1 MNTKIIGVLA
11 AILFL
16 NTACSK
22 EENIPPS
29 YTNTS
34 TANTSTAN
42 TSIAASVA
50 VNSTASSTEVIEST
64 LAEPGDATSPAASEF
79 LNTYWKLTRLNDTE
93 ITVSEKE
100 REPYVVFNS
109 EKRVAGSDGC
119 NRLMGAYAQE
129 GDKLTFSQIASTMM
143 ACAEGGEQAEAFK
156 KALEK
161 VASFTIHADQLE
173 LRDNTGLVIARFK
186 AVALTN

>member
-11 AILFL
+11 AIIFL

-22 EENIPPS
+22 EENVPPS

-34 TANTSTAN
+34 TTNTNIMASATVSSTP
-42 TSIAASVA
+42 
-50 VNSTASSTEVIEST
+50 NSTTSSTEVIEST

-79 LNTYWKLTRLNDTE
+79 LNTYWKLTLLNDAE
-93 ITVSEKE
+93 VTVSEKE
-100 REPYVVFNS
+100 REPYIVFNS

-119 NRLMGAYAQE
+119 NRLMGGYTVE
-129 GDKLTFSQIASTMM
+129 GDKLTLSQIASTMM
-143 ACAEGGEQAEAFK
+143 ACAEGGAQAEAFK

>member
-1 MNTKIIGVLA
+1 MNKRIIGVLA
-11 AILFL
+11 AVIFL

-29 YTNTS
+29 YTNASTNASATNAGTTNATS
-34 TANTSTAN
+34 G
-42 TSIAASVA
+42 ASSA
-50 VNSTASSTEVIEST
+50 ASSTEVIEST
-64 LAEPGDATSPAASEF
+64 LPEPGDATSPAASEF

-109 EKRVAGSDGC
+109 EKRIAGSDGC
-119 NRLMGAYAQE
+119 NRLMGAYALE
-129 GDKLTFSQIASTMM
+129 GDKLTLSQIASTMM
-143 ACAEGGEQAEAFK
+143 ACAEGSEQADAFK